1 MSKLPEPVESA
12 SILRYPKPEVILRAA
27 RYADMEGILQTL
39 LRALAESETGYPEPD
54 QPYCQQATM
63 DLMAQ
68 GLVFVAA
75 NGERIVG
82 VVILDYARW
91 PWTHPNSESGRH
103 LYNQHFWVDPA
114 FRRGGTALKLRK
126 MAEARADALGLPLLL
141 QTSSLDSNTDL
152 KDRFFAMGGFKRVGG
167 NFYRMPKKG

>member
-1 MSKLPEPVESA
+1 
-12 SILRYPKPEVILRAA
+12 
-27 RYADMEGILQTL
+27 
-39 LRALAESETGYPEPD
+39 
-54 QPYCQQATM
+54 
-63 DLMAQ
+63 MAQ